1 MKKKLKYSLMGLVAT
16 SAIIIP
22 TVAVV
27 SCAEITKNAATNT
40 YYAFS
45 TVDAF
50 SGNATN
56 SEINAIALG
65 KNNLNNKDCLH
76 KTVWRFLL
84 GIFFH
89 SLIE

>member
-1 MKKKLKYSLMGLVAT
+1 MKKKVKYSLMGLVAA

-22 TVAVV
+22 VITVV

-40 YYAFS
+40 YFAFS

-65 KNNLNNKDCLH
+65 KNELNSKAINTVNNSNNL
-76 KTVWRFLL
+76 TSVT
-84 GIFFH
+84 
-89 SLIE
+89 S